1 MSTRERSTSTAS
13 EGAAAPPPPA
23 PPGRF
28 QLKEAKEALTASK
41 KREADLKRSN
51 EELRAKVESF
61 HGLRALTEAT
71 EETNANLRA
80 EAQDQA
86 RRCREDR
93 EALDITKGAL
103 EKARADCA
111 RTIADLATAHQ
122 KLREAERLK
131 KDAEAQTRRA
141 LDEAARSAQKQQD
154 TAARLSHVGRE
165 RDLAAEALRVSER
178 DQASSEETIESLE
191 TKLQDAEARA
201 QQAEDAAS
209 DARDRAWR
217 HHRSAAETKSLAVDV
232 RRLVKLLASTEEYRR
247 FGALWRDGGGDWETE
262 RGMSYVGPEAS
273 APFDEAASLA
283 PPPTQEDWAAFAE
296 LEAQT
301 THSPDV
307 LLNAK
312 EEPALWAPT
321 EALKNAIEFHQDKIP
336 HVPFDCIREF
346 LHKMNG
352 AWLDREQRHCDRLEA
367 QYRRRLDEFQR
378 VTQHGIPYEKIA
390 ADKEIA
396 KLKAELKKCRR
407 SRLKGRPSSR
417 VERSSVKSMRFQA
430 RDELL
435 AASLSAMETMSLASG
450 SPSKRRTSTSSKG
463 TPSPLT
469 MRSASR
475 SSRRGSYE

>member
-1 MSTRERSTSTAS
+1 M
-13 EGAAAPPPPA
+13 
-23 PPGRF
+23 
-28 QLKEAKEALTASK
+28 
-41 KREADLKRSN
+41 
-51 EELRAKVESF
+51 
-61 HGLRALTEAT
+61 
-71 EETNANLRA
+71 
-80 EAQDQA
+80 
-86 RRCREDR
+86 
-93 EALDITKGAL
+93 
-103 EKARADCA
+103 
-111 RTIADLATAHQ
+111 
-122 KLREAERLK
+122 
-131 KDAEAQTRRA
+131 
-141 LDEAARSAQKQQD
+141 
-154 TAARLSHVGRE
+154 
-165 RDLAAEALRVSER
+165 SER
-178 DQASSEETIESLE
+178 DQASNEETISGLSA
-191 TKLQDAEARA
+191 KLQDAEARA
-201 QQAEDAAS
+201 LSAEDAAS

-273 APFDEAASLA
+273 APFDDAADLA
-283 PPPTQEDWAAFAE
+283 PQPTTEDWAAFAD

-301 THSPDV
+301 THSPEV

-352 AWLDREQRHCDRLEA
+352 AWLEREQRHCERLEA
-367 QYRRRLDEFQR
+367 SYRRRLDEFQR

-396 KLKAELKKCRR
+396 KLKAELKKARR

-435 AASLSAMETMSLASG
+435 AASLSAMECMSVASG
-450 SPSKRRTSTSSKG
+450 SPTKRRTSTSSKG
-463 TPSPLT
+463 TPSSLT
-469 MRSASR
+469 MRALGGVAQCHGHVNLGEVARADEMIARPS
-475 SSRRGSYE
+475 